1 MKMGVGHYQKRFWV
15 QEILKHVVIP
25 IGLSSNHQR
34 CTVKEVR
41 HKVGRKKFRDGWLP
55 NVEEFKHLR
64 VVFTSEKGAG
74 D

>member
-1 MKMGVGHYQKRFWV
+1 MWLSQLGFHQIIKGVQ
-15 QEILKHVVIP
+15 
-25 IGLSSNHQR
+25 
-34 CTVKEVR
+34 VKEVR